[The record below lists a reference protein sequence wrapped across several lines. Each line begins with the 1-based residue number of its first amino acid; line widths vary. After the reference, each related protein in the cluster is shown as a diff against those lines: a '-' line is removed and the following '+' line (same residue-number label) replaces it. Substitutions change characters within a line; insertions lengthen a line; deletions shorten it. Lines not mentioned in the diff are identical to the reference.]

1 MFNQE
6 YMWDEWYYVSN
17 IWGSPLTKNWNS
29 EDYYM
34 ERYVYSSYKVE
45 CFLNRSSGS
54 LNITWGLLKGSIS
67 RDLIVWNSVPKS
79 DDLVPW
85 VI

>member
-1 MFNQE
+1 M
-6 YMWDEWYYVSN
+6 EWHVSN
-17 IWGSPLTKNWNS
+17 IWGSPLTKKWNT
-29 EDYYM
+29 EDDYM
-34 ERYVYSSYKVE
+34 EGHVYSSYKHSVFLTEAVE
-45 CFLNRSSGS
+45 ALF
-54 LNITWGLLKGSIS
+54 ITWSLQKGSIS